1 MADEKIVYMD
11 CAMGISGDMFL
22 GAMVDLGVNPALIRE
37 AVKELPIDPDEVEIT
52 TTKEVRHSITATG
65 FRVRVRESRH
75 HRSFAAISRMIEESG
90 LSSGVK
96 GLSLEI
102 FRLIA
107 VSEGRIHGVPPEEVH
122 FHEIGAMDS
131 IADIVGAAVAVE
143 ALGSPLFFASPVALG
158 TGMAKT
164 MHGTIPIPAPATI
177 DILKGVPVTPG
188 PAPFELTTPTGAAI
202 IKTLA
207 EGFGPMPPMTVEAV
221 GYGAGKKDFEGAAN
235 LLRAMMGRASGRGAR
250 DGAGQETAREELTVL
265 ETNIDDMTPELCGW
279 LMERLF
285 GAGALDVF
293 YTQAQMKKSRPGLL
307 LTVLAA
313 DDRKDALLETIF
325 RESTTLGVRASRVE
339 RHCLERRTEKAETP
353 YGVVSIKVS
362 FYKGRAV
369 SAEPEYEDCRGIAL
383 EKELPLKTVM
393 AAARAAAERLL
404 GPGEGEEGPS

>member
-22 GAMVDLGVNPALIRE
+22 GAMVDLGVNPALIRD
-37 AVKELPIDPDEVEIT
+37 AVKELPIDPGEVKIT

-65 FRVRVRESRH
+65 FRVRARETRH
-75 HRSFAAISRMIEESG
+75 HRSFAAISRMIEKSG
-90 LSSGVK
+90 LKEGVK
-96 GLSLEI
+96 KLSLAI

-131 IADIVGAAVAVE
+131 IVDIVGAAVAVE
-143 ALGSPLFFASPVALG
+143 ALGSPVFFASPVALG

-177 DILKGVPVTPG
+177 DILKGVPVTAG

-221 GYGAGKKDFEGAAN
+221 GYGAGKKDFAGAAN
-235 LLRAMMGRASGRGAR
+235 LLRAMMGRTSGGRG
-250 DGAGQETAREELTVL
+250 REETTKEELLVL
-265 ETNIDDMTPELCGW
+265 ETNLDDTTPELCGW

-285 GAGALDVF
+285 AAGALDVF

-307 LTVLAA
+307 LTVIAR
-313 DDRKDALLETIF
+313 DEKKEDLLKTIF
-325 RESTTLGVRASRVE
+325 TESTTLGVRVHRVE

-353 YGVVSIKVS
+353 YGIVSIKVS

-369 SAEPEYEDCRGIAL
+369 NAEPEYEDCRRIAL
-383 EKELPLKTVM
+383 EKGAPLKAVM
-393 AAARAAAERLL
+393 TAARAAGQGLL
-404 GPGEGEEGPS
+404 GLSEEK